1 MNGQDLLNTVP
12 VERFFASRW
21 LASAK
26 VIVRVFTDDRIR
38 NSDRL
43 KDSGGCRQLAV
54 TRQSWVLCR
63 FSFYYPEIAYEY
75 DENSARVHTD

>member
-1 MNGQDLLNTVP
+1 MNGQDLLNTVS
-12 VERFFASRW
+12 VEGFFASRW

-38 NSDRL
+38 NSDRR
-43 KDSGGCRQLAV
+43 KDSGGCRRPLV
-54 TRQSWVLCR
+54 TRQSWILWR
-63 FSFYYPEIAYEY
+63 FSFYYPEIAHEY